1 MNSMNRTKKSITS
14 KTALA
19 ALTALI
25 ACAGIAQAE
34 LAFGVTTNQTLVSF
48 NTQAPNALLSGA
60 AISGLMANEQIRGID
75 FRPAD
80 GGLYALGSFSNL
92 YRIDTATGAASLVGA
107 GAGLNIS
114 GSAFGFDFNP
124 VIDRI
129 RVVSNTGANYVFNPD
144 TGTAT
149 QVTSLF
155 YNAGD
160 PNEGATP
167 NVVGSAYTNSV
178 AGATSTQLYGIDT
191 GLDILVTQAN
201 SAGTLQ
207 TVGMLGADINDLVG
221 FDISGATGSAFAVSV
236 LDSGLASML
245 WSIDLTTGAAT
256 SVGEIGGGA
265 LISAF
270 AVVPAPG
277 VVAMALPVGVLA
289 GRRRR

>member
-1 MNSMNRTKKSITS
+1 MRNTNTNRCTTVFAVA
-14 KTALA
+14 ALA
-19 ALTALI
+19 GV
-25 ACAGIAQAE
+25 AGLAQAE
-34 LAFGVTTNQTLVSF
+34 LAYGVTNNQTLVSF

-92 YRIDTATGAASLVGA
+92 YRIDTGTGAATMVGS
-107 GAGLNIS
+107 GPGLTIS
-114 GSAFGFDFNP
+114 GSSFGFDFNP

-129 RVVSNTGANYVFNPD
+129 RVVSNTGANYVYNPND
-144 TGTAT
+144 GTAT

-160 PNEGATP
+160 SNDGATP
-167 NVVGSAYTNSV
+167 NVAASAYTNSF
-178 AGATSTQLYGIDT
+178 AGTTSTQLYGIDT

-207 TVGMLGADINDLVG
+207 TVGALGDDINDLVG

-236 LDSGLASML
+236 LDDGLASML
-245 WSIDLTTGAAT
+245 WSIDLSTGQAT
-256 SVGEIGGGA
+256 SIGEIGGGA
-265 LISAF
+265 LISSF

-277 VVAMALPVGVLA
+277 AVALALPLGVLA